1 MTDFSVFTNLP
12 DLYRR
17 PGQLIAGRWRPGT
30 STVSGE
36 ILDPASGRLL
46 TTYAAPSPAD
56 LDEALASAERGS
68 AVWRRTPAFERARV
82 LRETARLLR
91 ERASLIAA
99 LAAFEQGKPLAEGKG
114 EVGSTAEMF
123 EWCAEEA
130 RRVYGRSVPARG
142 GRLRQRVEHQPI
154 GVVAAFAA
162 WNFPIRNPGYKLAA
176 ALAAG
181 CACIIKPAE
190 ETPLSCIAIA
200 EALRDAGLPPDVL
213 NVVYGD
219 APALSQ
225 HLIRSPVVRKV
236 SFTGSTRV
244 GTLLAGLAAEG
255 AKPATL
261 ELGGHAPVLVFEDA
275 DIELAARLTCATKF
289 RNAGQMC
296 ISPSRFFV
304 HASRVDAFVEQFVA
318 VARQLHVGSGFDPAT
333 TMGPMSQLRRIEQM
347 ERLVGD
353 ARERGAQVTLGG
365 SRDNSEGNKDG
376 WFWEPTV
383 VRDVPQDALLMSEE
397 PFGPVAA
404 IASFD
409 RYEDVI
415 AAANRLPYGLAAYAF
430 TRSLRIAEDLGDEIE
445 CGMLAINTTKTS
457 WAETPFGGV
466 KESGFG
472 SEGGVEALEAYLV
485 TKSISLAY

>member
-1 MTDFSVFTNLP
+1 MSDLYTFQDLP
-12 DLYRR
+12 EIYRR
-17 PGQLIAGRWRPGT
+17 PGLLIGGRWRAGT
-30 STVSGE
+30 GTVRGAVV
-36 ILDPASGRLL
+36 DPASGRVLAS
-46 TTYAAPSPAD
+46 YAAASPTD
-56 LDEALASAERGS
+56 LYEALASAERGF
-68 AVWRRTPAFERARV
+68 ALWRRTPALERARI
-82 LRETARLLR
+82 LREAARLMR
-91 ERASLIAA
+91 ERAPQIAM
-99 LAAFEQGKPLAEGKG
+99 LATFEQGKPLAEGRS
-114 EVGSTAEMF
+114 EVLGTAEMF
-123 EWCAEEA
+123 EWCADEA
-130 RRVYGRSVPARG
+130 RRVYGRSIPARG

-162 WNFPIRNPGYKLAA
+162 WNFPIRNPGYKIAA

-225 HLIRSPVVRKV
+225 HLIRSPIVRKI

-296 ISPSRFFV
+296 ISPTRFFV
-304 HASRVDAFVEQFVA
+304 HASRVDAFVEQFSA
-318 VARQLHVGSGFDPAT
+318 AARQVRMGNGFDPAT
-333 TMGPMSQLRRIEQM
+333 VMGPMSQLRRIEQM
-347 ERLVGD
+347 ERLVSD
-353 ARERGAQVTLGG
+353 AQQRGARVALGG
-365 SRDNSEGNKDG
+365 SRGSDSSCGDG
-376 WFWEPTV
+376 WFWQPTV
-383 VRDVPQDALLMSEE
+383 VCEVPESALLMNEE

-404 IASFD
+404 ITSFE
-409 RYEDVI
+409 RYEEAI
-415 AAANRLPYGLAAYAF
+415 ASANRLPYGLAAYAF
-430 TRSLRIAEDLGDEIE
+430 TQSLRTAEDVADDIE
-445 CGMLAINTTKTS
+445 CGMVAINTTKTS

-466 KESGFG
+466 KESGYG
-472 SEGGVEALEAYLV
+472 SEGGAEALAPYLV
-485 TKSISLAY
+485 TKSVSLAY